1 MEKVEL
7 EAKKR
12 EKTGTGQSRR
22 ARLSGMIPAV
32 VYGKGMESLSIE
44 VDSKKFSKIISS
56 KAGRNVII
64 TLKIMS
70 DDKAQSIPVL
80 AHEILR
86 DYLKD
91 RIAHIDFYR
100 IKMEEEIK
108 TKVPVILLGESVG
121 VKLDGGILV
130 HGLREVEV
138 KCLPANI
145 PDKFEIDVSA
155 LKIGGGLHVLDL
167 KTDKGVAI
175 MTAPT
180 EILVTIS
187 APAKEEVVVA
197 PIVAPEVTGQAVP
210 PPPTAPGAAPA
221 AGATAAPAGKEAA
234 PAKGTAPAVKG
245 SAPAAKESAS
255 AKAPAPKAPVP
266 EAKKK

>member
-1 MEKVEL
+1 LEQVEL

-12 EKTGTGQSRR
+12 EKTGTGHSRR

-44 VDSKKFSKIISS
+44 VDSKKFSKIISA

-70 DDKAQSIPVL
+70 DGKAQSIPVL
-80 AHEILR
+80 AHEISR

-91 RIAHIDFYR
+91 IIAHIDFYR

-130 HGLREVEV
+130 HGLREVEI

-145 PDKFEIDVSA
+145 PDKFEIEVSA
-155 LKIGGGLHVLDL
+155 LKIGGGLHVSDL
-167 KTDKGVAI
+167 KTEKGVTMVTSPA
-175 MTAPT
+175 
-180 EILVTIS
+180 EILVTIA
-187 APAKEEVVVA
+187 APTKEEEVVA
-197 PIVAPEVTGQAVP
+197 PIAAPEVTGQAVP
-210 PPPTAPGAAPA
+210 PAAPGAAPA
-221 AGATAAPAGKEAA
+221 AGAPAPAGKETV
-234 PAKGTAPAVKG
+234 PPVKG
-245 SAPAAKESAS
+245 STPATKESAP
-255 AKAPAPKAPVP
+255 AKAPAPKTPAP

>member
-1 MEKVEL
+1 MEQVEL

-12 EKTGTGQSRR
+12 EKTGTGHSRR

-80 AHEILR
+80 AHEISR
-86 DYLKD
+86 DYIKD
-91 RIAHIDFYR
+91 IIAHVDFYR

-108 TKVPVILLGESVG
+108 TKVPVILVGESIG

-130 HGLREVEV
+130 HGLRGVEV

-155 LKIGGGLHVLDL
+155 LKIGGGLHVSDL
-167 KTDKGVAI
+167 KTEKGVAI

-187 APAKEEVVVA
+187 APAKEEVVAA

-210 PPPTAPGAAPA
+210 LTAPGAVPA
-221 AGATAAPAGKEAA
+221 AGAPAAPAGKEAA
-234 PAKGTAPAVKG
+234 PAKGATPAVKEA
-245 SAPAAKESAS
+245 APA
-255 AKAPAPKAPVP
+255 KAPVP